1 MNLEKLY
8 QIFCQSAGVCTDT
21 RKLEPEQIFFA
32 LSGPNF
38 NGNKFAAKALE
49 EGALAVVI
57 DQQEYQDAAS
67 DKYFL
72 VPDCLKALQALATH
86 HRRALG
92 LPILSLT
99 GSNGKTTTKELIAAV
114 LSQKFNLKATA
125 GNFNNHIGV
134 PLTLLS
140 FTAEHNFGI
149 VEMGANHQG
158 EIAELSAIAEP
169 DYGFITNFGKAHLE
183 GFGGIEGVVK
193 GKSELYRNIAARK
206 KTVFVNGD
214 DPKQM
219 ELTENMDRVVIG
231 AEMLGYQLTLK
242 ATNPRVIFTLNELP
256 IESHLIG
263 QHNAKNIRAA
273 IGIGLHFGLSP
284 QQIKTGIESYN
295 PENNR
300 SQWISKARNKILL
313 DAYNANPSSME
324 ATLESFKALSSEAP
338 KTVILGDMFELGPTA
353 AAEHQAIADLAH
365 KLGFNRVFLV
375 GANFYGVEARQ
386 GQIKCSEY
394 EDLVVALQ
402 QQNTAGH
409 LLLIKGSRGM
419 ALERILDIL

>member
-1 MNLEKLY
+1 
-8 QIFCQSAGVCTDT
+8 
-21 RKLEPEQIFFA
+21 
-32 LSGPNF
+32 
-38 NGNKFAAKALE
+38 
-49 EGALAVVI
+49 
-57 DQQEYQDAAS
+57 
-67 DKYFL
+67 
-72 VPDCLKALQALATH
+72 
-86 HRRALG
+86 
-92 LPILSLT
+92 
-99 GSNGKTTTKELIAAV
+99 
-114 LSQKFNLKATA
+114 
-125 GNFNNHIGV
+125 
-134 PLTLLS
+134 
-140 FTAEHNFGI
+140 
-149 VEMGANHQG
+149 MGANHQG

-206 KTVFVNGD
+206 KTVFVNGE

-219 ELTENMDRVVIG
+219 ELTEKMDRVVIG
-231 AEMLGYQLTLK
+231 SAMQGYQLTLK
-242 ATNPRVIFTLNELP
+242 ATNPQVIFMLDELP

-300 SQWISKARNKILL
+300 SQWINKARNKILL

-353 AAEHQAIADLAH
+353 AEEHQAVADLAH
-365 KLGFNRVFLV
+365 KLGFDIVFLV

-402 QQNTAGH
+402 QQNTEGH

>member
-1 MNLEKLY
+1 MNLEQLY
-8 QIFCQSAGVCTDT
+8 QAFLKSDGVCTDT
-21 RKLEPEQIFFA
+21 RKLEPNQIFFA

-38 NGNKFAAKALE
+38 NGNKFAAPALHD
-49 EGALAVVI
+49 GALAAVI
-57 DQQEYQDAAS
+57 DQAEYEHPVEGT
-67 DKYFL
+67 YFL
-72 VPDCLKALQALATH
+72 VDDCLKALQELATY
-86 HRRALG
+86 HRRQLG

-114 LSQKFNLKATA
+114 LSQKFNLKATR

-140 FTAEHNFGI
+140 FSSENDFGI

-183 GFGGIEGVVK
+183 GFGGIEGVIK
-193 GKSELYRNIAARK
+193 GKSELYRNIAARDK
-206 KTVFVNGD
+206 MVFVNQD
-214 DPKQM
+214 DAKQM
-219 ELTENMDRVVIG
+219 ELTQEMKQVLIG
-231 AEMLGYQLTLK
+231 SEMEGNSLELLG
-242 ATNPRVIFTLNELP
+242 TNPSVIFKLNDTE
-256 IESHLIG
+256 IQSHLIG
-263 QHNAKNIRAA
+263 EHNAKNIRAA
-273 IGIGLHFGLSP
+273 IGIGLHFGLTEA
-284 QQIKTGIESYN
+284 QIKTGVESYN

-300 SQWISKARNKILL
+300 SQWISKPRNKILL

-324 ATLESFKALSSEAP
+324 ATLKSFKDLDSEAA
-338 KTVILGDMFELGPTA
+338 KTVILGDMFELGETA
-353 AAEHQAIADLAH
+353 VAEHQAVADLAH
-365 KLGFNRVFLV
+365 SLNFDRVFLV
-375 GANFYGVEARQ
+375 GANFYAVNAHDE
-386 GQIKCSEY
+386 QIKCSEY

-402 QQNTAGH
+402 QKDVEGH